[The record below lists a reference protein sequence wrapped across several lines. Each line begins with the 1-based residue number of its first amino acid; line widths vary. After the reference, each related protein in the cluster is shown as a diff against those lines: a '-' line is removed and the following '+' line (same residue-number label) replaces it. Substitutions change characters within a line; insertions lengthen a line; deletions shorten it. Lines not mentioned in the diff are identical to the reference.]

1 MIKMVA
7 PVALALA
14 LALYLGTANS
24 AEVTDSESA
33 EALRECGNM
42 HDLNVRSF
50 ANSSGEYVNGECALS
65 CIIDGRPFPLVTIN
79 EGAVCPLN
87 IRGVRTLKRKLLTI

>member
-14 LALYLGTANS
+14 LFLGTANS
-24 AEVTDSESA
+24 ATVEVTNESA

-87 IRGVRTLKRKLLTI
+87 IRGVREH

>member
-1 MIKMVA
+1 MVA
-7 PVALALA
+7 PVALAL
-14 LALYLGTANS
+14 LFLSTANS
-24 AEVTDSESA
+24 AAVPDTNESA

-87 IRGVRTLKRKLLTI
+87 IRGVREH